1 MKPLVRPGHL
11 YVCLFAALLSALL
24 LLSTS
29 LWAQSCPSPVTTT
42 INSFPNTY
50 YPGTTPAV
58 SAGSTSIT
66 LGAATYGT
74 TPISASD
81 IVLII
86 QMQGAQMFTSNNANY
101 GSGTGV
107 GRGYRNNASLLAGNM
122 EYAVATNAV
131 GTGGGTLTLASGLTN
146 SYQNSNFGADGQYR
160 YQVIRVPVY
169 YSITL
174 TGPITAPAWNGTT
187 GGVIMLYAV
196 NFINMNG
203 QTINATGRGFRG
215 GGGLRHSNP
224 NNGGSST
231 DWRVLSTLNTCGTK
245 GEGIAGT
252 PRYLFISGN
261 TTLTDQGT
269 ALEGYPNGC
278 RQRGAPGNAGGGATD
293 GNPNSNSNN
302 AGGGGGGNGGIG
314 GGGGRSWSSQLFSGG
329 IGGAAFAEVSTTRLV
344 MGGGGGAGSTDGG
357 TGTPA
362 LGLASSGAAGGG
374 IVIVRAN
381 RIIGTGTITAN
392 GAAPNTSLL
401 NDGGGGGGAGGS
413 VLVIAGSGLGGVT
426 VYANGSNG
434 ASNTGGGSP
443 HGPGGGGSGG
453 VVYSTAALNAAS
465 SVAGGAPGTTQGIT
479 PATFGATAGNAGIL
493 QVVATPAFPLSCTIL
508 ATAFPPSSPLVGMPN
523 EKQLT
528 VTPNPIDTDA
538 SVRFWVANNKALT
551 VRLVSLQ
558 GNTVITRQYRARKGM
573 NTFYL
578 HDVGALPGGIY
589 LLKLEDGTNYES
601 TKLVIRH

>member
-1 MKPLVRPGHL
+1 MKPLVQPGPINA
-11 YVCLFAALLSALL
+11 CLFAALLSALL
-24 LLSTS
+24 LSGAS
-29 LWAQSCPSPVTTT
+29 LHAQSCPPAVTTT

-50 YPGTTPAV
+50 YPGTTALA

-66 LGAATYGT
+66 LGPATYGT

-86 QMQGAQMFTSNNANY
+86 QMQGAQIFSNNNANY
-101 GSGTGV
+101 GSGGGV
-107 GRGYRNNASLLAGNM
+107 GRGYRNNASLLAGKM

-131 GTGGGTLTLASGLTN
+131 GVGGGTLTLQSGLTN
-146 SYQNSNFGADGQYR
+146 SYQNAVFGTDGQYR

-169 YSITL
+169 YNITL
-174 TGPITAPAWNGTT
+174 TSTVTAPAWNGTT
-187 GGVIMLYAV
+187 GGVILLCAINV
-196 NFINMNG
+196 LNMNG
-203 QTINATGRGFRG
+203 QTVNATGRGFRG

-224 NNGGSST
+224 NNGGTAT
-231 DWRVLSTLNTCGTK
+231 DYRALSTTNHCGTK

-252 PRYLFISGN
+252 PRYLFASGSA
-261 TTLTDQGT
+261 TLLDLGA

-302 AGGGGGGNGGIG
+302 AGGGGGGNGAIG

-329 IGGAAFAEVSTTRLV
+329 LGGAAFAEVSPTRLV

-357 TGTPA
+357 TGTPNN
-362 LGLASSGAAGGG
+362 GFASSGAPGGG
-374 IVIVRAN
+374 IVIVRAGS
-381 RIIGTGTITAN
+381 ITGTGTITAN
-392 GAAPNTSLL
+392 GAAPNTTLL

-413 VLVIAGSGLGGVT
+413 VLIVAGSGLAGVT
-426 VYANGSNG
+426 VNANGSNG
-434 ASNTGGGSP
+434 ASNTGAGSP

-453 VVYSTAALNAAS
+453 VVYSTAALNASS
-465 SVAGGAPGTTQGIT
+465 SVTGGAAGTTQGIA
-479 PATFGATAGNAGIL
+479 PATFGATGGNAGIL
-493 QVVATPAFPLSCTIL
+493 QVVAAPAFPLSCAIL
-508 ATAFPPSSPLVGMPN
+508 ASTSSPVPVLAAVSHN
-523 EKQLT
+523 KRLT

-538 SVRFWVANNKALT
+538 SVQFFAARSTAFT

-558 GNTVITRQYRARKGM
+558 GNTVFTMQYQARKGM
-573 NTFYL
+573 NSIYL
-578 HDVGALPGGIY
+578 HDLRALPGGIY
-589 LLKLEDGTNYES
+589 VLKLEDGTNCES